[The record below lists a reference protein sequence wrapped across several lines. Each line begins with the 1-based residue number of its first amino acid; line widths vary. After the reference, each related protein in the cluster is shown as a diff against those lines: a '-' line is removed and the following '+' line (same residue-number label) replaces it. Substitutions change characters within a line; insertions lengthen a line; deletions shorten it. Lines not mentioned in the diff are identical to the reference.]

1 MCARVLPLCFGFSG
15 FSKSGECVVI
25 SVVLCR
31 AKQRSAGPIALL
43 VSVEVSLVGSLP
55 DPRAKTA
62 PERANST
69 HRIVGTVFCPEVH
82 KDVHQKRSKEPKV
95 DRHTRIL
102 PFSSS
107 DFDGL
112 DIEIFRV
119 NEPFVDRKAAAERA
133 GSKEVA
139 LWILTVLARISIER
153 PSFNWP

>member
-1 MCARVLPLCFGFSG
+1 M
-15 FSKSGECVVI
+15 
-25 SVVLCR
+25 
-31 AKQRSAGPIALL
+31 
-43 VSVEVSLVGSLP
+43 GSLP